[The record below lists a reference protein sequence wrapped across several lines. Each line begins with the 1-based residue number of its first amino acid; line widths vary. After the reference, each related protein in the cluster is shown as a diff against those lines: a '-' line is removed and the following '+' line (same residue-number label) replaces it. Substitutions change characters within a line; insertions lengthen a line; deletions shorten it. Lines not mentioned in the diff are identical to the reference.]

1 MVRLSLLLTDLNKN
15 NDTICDLSAEPKR
28 KKKNHGLHANVC
40 SLENNW
46 KMRNAWQRLSFIS
59 NASIKQTDVFLMKMN
74 ISQQMSFI
82 C

>member
-1 MVRLSLLLTDLNKN
+1 MRGAGLLFTDLTKN
-15 NDTICDLSAEPKR
+15 NDTICNHTAEPK
-28 KKKNHGLHANVC
+28 KKNRCQHANVY

-46 KMRNAWQRLSFIS
+46 KMRNACQRLSPIS
-59 NASIKQTDVFLMKMN
+59 NGYTEQTDVFLMKMN